1 MMKNKIA
8 PLVFLLFCCF
18 LISSCEKDDICLIE
32 TPSTP
37 RLIVRLFDKDNRQNF
52 KAADSISIYGVGQ
65 EQALVTLTTDSL
77 VLPLK
82 TQAAFTQYA
91 FLLKASTAST
101 TVGDTLQFNYKRY
114 DDYLN
119 RSCGY
124 RANFILDNN
133 LISYPTAAHI
143 WIESFEILI
152 DTVSNEQQTHLA
164 IYH

>member
-1 MMKNKIA
+1 MIKNRCA
-8 PLVFLLFCCF
+8 PFVFFLLCVY

-37 RLIVRLFDKDNRQNF
+37 RLIIRLFDKDNRLDS
-52 KAADSISIYGVGQ
+52 KAADSITIYGVGR
-65 EQALVTLTTDSL
+65 ERALVTLTTDSL

-91 FLLKASTAST
+91 FLLKTSTVSN
-101 TVGDTLQFNYKRY
+101 TVGDTLQLNYSRY
-114 DDYLN
+114 DEYLN

-124 RANFILDNN
+124 RTNFILDDN
-133 LISYPTAAHI
+133 LISYPAAAPN

>member
-8 PLVFLLFCCF
+8 PFVFLLCYCF

-52 KAADSISIYGVGQ
+52 KAADSITIYGVGK
-65 EQALVTLTTDSL
+65 EQALITLTTDYL
-77 VLPLK
+77 ALPLK
-82 TQAAFTQYA
+82 TQAAFTRYA
-91 FLLKASTAST
+91 FLLKTSTAST

-114 DDYLN
+114 DEYLN

-124 RANFILDNN
+124 RTNFILDNN
-133 LISYPTAAHI
+133 PISYPTAAPI

>member
-1 MMKNKIA
+1 MMKNRCS
-8 PLVFLLFCCF
+8 PFVFLLLCSY

-37 RLIVRLFDKDNRQNF
+37 RLIIRLFDKDNRLDS
-52 KAADSISIYGVGQ
+52 KAADFITIYGVGQ

-91 FLLKASTAST
+91 FLLKTSTVST
-101 TVGDTLQFNYKRY
+101 TVGDTLQFNYSRY
-114 DDYLN
+114 DEYLN

-124 RANFILDNN
+124 RANFILDDN
-133 LISYPTAAHI
+133 LISYPAAAPN

>member
-1 MMKNKIA
+1 MMKNRCA
-8 PLVFLLFCCF
+8 PFVFLLFCSF
-18 LISSCEKDDICLIE
+18 LMSSCEKDDICLIE

-37 RLIVRLFDKDNRQNF
+37 RLIVRLFDKDNRLNP
-52 KAADSISIYGVGQ
+52 KAADSITIYGVGQ
-65 EQALVTLTTDSL
+65 ERALVTLTTDSL

-82 TQAAFTQYA
+82 TQTAFTQYA
-91 FLLKASTAST
+91 FLLKTSTVST
-101 TVGDTLQFNYKRY
+101 TVGDTLQFNYSRY
-114 DDYLN
+114 DEYLN

-124 RANFILDNN
+124 RANFILDDN
-133 LISYPTAAHI
+133 LISYPAATPN

>member
-1 MMKNKIA
+1 MIKNRCT
-8 PLVFLLFCCF
+8 PFVFLLLCVY

-37 RLIVRLFDKDNRQNF
+37 RLIVRLFDKDNRLDS
-52 KAADSISIYGVGQ
+52 KAADSITIYGVGL
-65 EQALVTLTTDSL
+65 ERALVTLTTDYL

-91 FLLKASTAST
+91 FLLKTSTVSN
-101 TVGDTLQFNYKRY
+101 TVGDTLQLNYSRY
-114 DDYLN
+114 DEYLN

-124 RANFILDNN
+124 RANLILYEN
-133 LISYPTAAHI
+133 LISYPAAAPN

>member
-1 MMKNKIA
+1 MMKNQIA
-8 PLVFLLFCCF
+8 HFVFLLFCSF
-18 LISSCEKDDICLIE
+18 LMSSCEKDDICLIE

-37 RLIVRLFDKDNRQNF
+37 RLIIRLFDKDNRLDS
-52 KAADSISIYGVGQ
+52 KAADSITIYGIGQ
-65 EQALVTLTTDSL
+65 ERALVTLATDSL

-91 FLLKASTAST
+91 FLLKTSTVSN
-101 TVGDTLQFNYKRY
+101 TVGDTLQLNYSRY
-114 DDYLN
+114 DEYLN

-124 RANFILDNN
+124 RANFILDDN
-133 LISYPTAAHI
+133 LISYPAAAPN